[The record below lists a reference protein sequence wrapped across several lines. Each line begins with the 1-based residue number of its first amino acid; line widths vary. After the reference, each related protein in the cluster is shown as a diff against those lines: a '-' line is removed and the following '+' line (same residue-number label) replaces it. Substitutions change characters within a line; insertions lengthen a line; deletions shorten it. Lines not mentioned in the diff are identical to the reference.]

1 MTEEKSKE
9 VRILEESE
17 QAGDVA
23 EPQNVLP
30 PTSLAELPQ
39 PLREAAARAGW
50 PELMPV
56 QAKAIP
62 YLLAGRDLMVQSRTG
77 SGKTGA
83 FLLPILEQVNPKQ
96 AACQALV
103 LAPTRELAKQVAVQ
117 AETLGAGMG
126 VRTAVVYGG
135 VAYGPQLQ
143 AFRQGAHLVV
153 GTPGRILDH
162 LIKRNLSLKDLRVLV
177 FDEADRML
185 SMGFYPDMR
194 KIQQHLPHHRI
205 QACMFSATFTG
216 RVMRLAGVFLREPEF
231 LSLSRDHVHVTDVD
245 HVYYIVPRMDKDRSL
260 VRILEVENPTSALI
274 FCNTRARVHYVAT
287 VLQRFG
293 YDADELS
300 SDLSQ
305 KQREKIMARVRQGK
319 LRFLVATDV
328 AARGI
333 DLPELSHVI
342 IFEPPENPELYIHR
356 AGRVGRAG
364 GGGVA
369 ISLVDVLEQMEL
381 DRIAKRYSIEM
392 EEWPLPTDEDVEAIV
407 SQRVTAL
414 LEARLREQDRITV
427 ERMERFEPLVQD
439 LVESKEGQTLLAML
453 LDEYYEK
460 TLHPAPERP
469 EEPERERKSKRRD
482 KSRRRGRRR
491 R

>member
-1 MTEEKSKE
+1 
-9 VRILEESE
+9 
-17 QAGDVA
+17 
-23 EPQNVLP
+23 
-30 PTSLAELPQ
+30 
-39 PLREAAARAGW
+39 
-50 PELMPV
+50 
-56 QAKAIP
+56 
-62 YLLAGRDLMVQSRTG
+62 
-77 SGKTGA
+77 
-83 FLLPILEQVNPKQ
+83 
-96 AACQALV
+96 
-103 LAPTRELAKQVAVQ
+103 
-117 AETLGAGMG
+117 MG

-194 KIQQHLPHHRI
+194 KIQQHLPRHRI

-216 RVMRLAGVFLREPEF
+216 RVMRLAGVFLSEPEF

-245 HVYYIVPRMDKDRSL
+245 HVYYVVPRMDKDRSL
-260 VRILEVENPTSALI
+260 VRIIEVENPTSALI

-381 DRIAKRYSIEM
+381 DRIAKRYSIELD
-392 EEWPLPTDEDVEAIV
+392 EWPLPGDEEVEAIV
-407 SQRVTAL
+407 SERVTAL
-414 LEARLREQDRITV
+414 LEARLREQDRITL
-427 ERMERFEPLVQD
+427 ERMERFEPLVRD
-439 LVESKEGQTLLAML
+439 LVESQEGRTLLAML
-453 LDEYYEK
+453 VDEYYEK

-469 EEPERERKSKRRD
+469 EEPEPEPESKSKRRG
-482 KSRRRGRRR
+482 KSRRGGRRR
-491 R
+491 RR